1 MQSKATT
8 VSEYLNK
15 LPPDRASAVSVVRKV
30 ILANLPKGYAET
42 MNWGMISYEI
52 PLEIFPDTYNNQPLM
67 YAALASQKQY
77 ISLYMMGVY
86 SNPDQLKRLQ
96 DAFIAMDVKPNMGK
110 SCIRFKDVNQ
120 IPLDTV
126 GQLIS
131 EYSVE
136 DYLDYYHRSREK

>member
-8 VSEYLNK
+8 VTEYIKELS
-15 LPPDRASAVSVVRKV
+15 PDRASAVSAVRKV

-52 PLEIFPDTYNNQPLM
+52 PLEIYPDTYNNQPLM

-77 ISLYMMGVY
+77 ISVYMMGVY

-96 DAFIAMDVKPNMGK
+96 DAFKAMDVKPNMGK
-110 SCIRFKDVNQ
+110 SCIRFKNVNQ
-120 IPLDTV
+120 IPLDTI
-126 GQLIS
+126 GELIS

-136 DYLDYYHRSREK
+136 DYLEYYKKSRK